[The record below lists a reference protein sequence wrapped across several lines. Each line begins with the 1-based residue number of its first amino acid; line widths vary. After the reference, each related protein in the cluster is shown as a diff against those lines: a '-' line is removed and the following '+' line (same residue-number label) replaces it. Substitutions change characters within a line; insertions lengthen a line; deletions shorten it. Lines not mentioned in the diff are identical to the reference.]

1 MSSPLHTVDRLILGL
16 GHFLADFVAPAST
29 PRTEGVIGA
38 APFAVSPEGIAGR
51 TRLGPD
57 LAVLYRPG
65 VVASVAVFSWGA
77 LSLLLGNVGER
88 WAMIPSRDAELV
100 RLEVR
105 QQLES
110 ARLAEP
116 RARWFAMVLGGAIV
130 TLILS
135 LGAGRLLGSGA
146 AASFVMLLFG
156 GATWLAANLL
166 LLGSVRRIGERLY
179 RTSVTLEYGYPE
191 KTRLL
196 VALSDA
202 PIAEQRQAATK
213 LLQTLAERGASQW
226 DYLDAQ
232 GGRGLGLSFG
242 GGGSQLSA
250 LLRRLVR
257 PAIGLAIVWALFSFG
272 PRIFRPITRGLA
284 NAWESM
290 TSSADEEIG
299 EEGEGE
305 ELERRGLFG
314 SAPEEAV
321 AAAACDP
328 PEDLD
333 CDGSVSMAEIEEY
346 SARAEV
352 DLDSLDDLAPLE
364 AAAPSEVGW
373 DVETA
378 PRGRF
383 RVALDDVDEAGFGDF
398 DMAAVVRMINTR
410 RAAITRCY
418 ETQLRANPRLAGR
431 VRVSMT
437 ISQTG
442 SVGGVRAVEN
452 MTGSHEVASCAVR
465 VVQGFRFNPG
475 PDGGSVTY
483 VFPFV
488 FERAG

>member
-1 MSSPLHTVDRLILGL
+1 MNSPLHTVDRLILGL

-29 PRTEGVIGA
+29 PRTEGAIGA

-88 WAMIPSRDAELV
+88 WAMIPTRDAELV

-146 AASFVMLLFG
+146 AASFVLLLFG

-166 LLGSVRRIGERLY
+166 LLGSVRRIGDRLY

-242 GGGSQLSA
+242 GGSA
-250 LLRRLVR
+250 QVSGLLRRLVR

-290 TSSADEEIG
+290 TSSAEAEET
-299 EEGEGE
+299 ESTEGEDVDEDAEDSTEATASADPSDGFDTSPEWLRGE
-305 ELERRGLFG
+305 WVRVRSAEDWG
-314 SAPEEAV
+314 SRP
-321 AAAACDP
+321 C
-328 PEDLD
+328 
-333 CDGSVSMAEIEEY
+333 EIEDRMTITAQSRIRSPSRRISGRGEGGPCDLSRGISPEPLREGRMDGAVFEWVVSEY
-346 SARAEV
+346 ESVCRFEPMGPSIV
-352 DLDSLDDLAPLE
+352 VTSCDSTEGIWTRP
-364 AAAPSEVGW
+364 
-373 DVETA
+373 A
-378 PRGRF
+378 PRGLI
-383 RVALDDVDEAGFGDF
+383 A
-398 DMAAVVRMINTR
+398 
-410 RAAITRCY
+410 
-418 ETQLRANPRLAGR
+418 PP
-431 VRVSMT
+431 
-437 ISQTG
+437 
-442 SVGGVRAVEN
+442 
-452 MTGSHEVASCAVR
+452 AST
-465 VVQGFRFNPG
+465 P
-475 PDGGSVTY
+475 Y
-483 VFPFV
+483 
-488 FERAG
+488 